1 MRTVLF
7 IGNSFTSGLNNGF
20 GGLDTHFKALA
31 ASMPRP
37 RNVTVERVTRGGA
50 TLEFLRDVP
59 EVQQAIRAGG
69 HDVVV
74 LQDDIPEYT
83 QQSVLPFKDHVRW
96 FVPEIR
102 AKAGRPVLYMAWA
115 YARLPWVSMAAI
127 AQAHREIGGELGVAV
142 APVGLSFDAAR
153 AERPALSMLGVD
165 DEHQSLAGM
174 YLTACVMVARIFE
187 ETPEGATYVPSGL
200 SAGDAAFLQRIAWTT
215 ALI

>member
-1 MRTVLF
+1 MRTALF
-7 IGNSFTSGLNNGF
+7 IGNSFTGF
-20 GGLDTHFKALA
+20 HGGIDQHFKSIA

-37 RNVTVERVTRGGA
+37 RSVTVERIIVGGA

-59 EVQQAIRAGG
+59 AVQQAIRDGG

-83 QQSVLPFKDHVRW
+83 QHSVLPFKDHVRW

-102 AKAGRPVLYMAWA
+102 ANAGRPVLYMAWA
-115 YARLPWVSMAAI
+115 YARLPWVSMATI
-127 AQAHREIGGELGVAV
+127 AQAHREIGGELGVPV

-153 AERPALSMLGVD
+153 AERPALNMLDVD
-165 DEHQSLAGM
+165 DEHPSLAGM
-174 YLTACVMVARIFE
+174 YLAACVMYATIFQ
-187 ETPEGATYVPSGL
+187 ETPEGASYVPSGV
-200 SAGDAAFLQRIAWTT
+200 SASDAAFLQRIAWTT